1 MAQVRIKI
9 DIFQA
14 VTHNNENVI
23 VTSNPVIVN
32 QFSHQ
37 FNLLLQE
44 CKFSETVSKRGDR

>member
-1 MAQVRIKI
+1 MAQVMIKI

-37 FNLLLQE
+37 FNLLFQE
-44 CKFSETVSKRGDR
+44 YKFSETVSKRGDR

>member
-1 MAQVRIKI
+1 MVQVKN
-9 DIFQA
+9 DVFQA

-32 QFSHQ
+32 QFDHQ

-44 CKFSETVSKRGDR
+44 CEKFSDTVSKRGDR